1 MTEQPRWRLRPAM
14 ILPASSPRPDSV
26 DQRNICEDH
35 VQVSQVGNDAAFIR
49 SIIRM
54 RRRRADLPEL
64 IPSVEPAWDVMLDI
78 YACMVEHVDLPI
90 TAVGIAAGLA
100 PATTQRWIKKLAALD
115 VVRRAPDPRDRRRI
129 LVRLTP
135 AALTAMRL
143 WHAEARAAMHHAAQN
158 EDRHG

>member
-1 MTEQPRWRLRPAM
+1 MTEQPRRRFTAAK
-14 ILPASSPRPDSV
+14 ILPASSPRPESAEP
-26 DQRNICEDH
+26 QNICEDH
-35 VQVSQVGNDAAFIR
+35 AHVSQVDNDAAFIR

-64 IPSVEPAWDVMLDI
+64 VQSVEPAWDVMLDI
-78 YACMVEHVDLPI
+78 YACMVEQVDLPI

-100 PATTQRWIKKLAALD
+100 PATTQRWVKKLAALD

-143 WHAEARAAMHHAAQN
+143 WHAEARAAMQHAAQN